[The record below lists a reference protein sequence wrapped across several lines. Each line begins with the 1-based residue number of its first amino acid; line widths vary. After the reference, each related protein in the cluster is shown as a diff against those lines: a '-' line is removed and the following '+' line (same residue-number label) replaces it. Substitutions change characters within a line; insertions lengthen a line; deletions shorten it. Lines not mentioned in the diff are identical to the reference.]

1 MPSTTICIHQT
12 LILRCT
18 TQKDNFYTIFTEQRE
33 QPIMIETFLR
43 DTCNNTNPC
52 QCDRGVGLMNIYEV
66 LYGLNVC
73 NPRVKQIPPV
83 AVHSLEA
90 SWWHELSINQTSQQ
104 IPCGAG

>member
-1 MPSTTICIHQT
+1 MHAITQ
-12 LILRCT
+12 ILVNVT
-18 TQKDNFYTIFTEQRE
+18 G
-33 QPIMIETFLR
+33 
-43 DTCNNTNPC
+43 
-52 QCDRGVGLMNIYEV
+52 GVSLMNIYGV

-83 AVHSLEA
+83 AIHTHEG